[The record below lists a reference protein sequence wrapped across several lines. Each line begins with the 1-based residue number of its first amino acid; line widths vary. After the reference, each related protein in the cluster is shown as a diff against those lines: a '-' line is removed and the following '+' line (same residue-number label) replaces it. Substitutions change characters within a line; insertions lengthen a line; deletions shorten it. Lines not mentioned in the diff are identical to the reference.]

1 MFLNLPTI
9 DWDVIISDPVIAFS
23 LKYCEVG
30 YPANRPR
37 FAECE
42 QSDSERNWR
51 HLANSDL
58 ENLIES
64 ELQCE
69 LPSVQVDAGL

>member
-1 MFLNLPTI
+1 MF
-9 DWDVIISDPVIAFS
+9 WDVRSYLIISDPVIDFS

-30 YPANRPR
+30 YPANQPR

-42 QSDSERNWR
+42 KSERNWR